1 MKTRKSFLDWAIAQ
15 NHILENEVDQPRFY
29 SIHEQNYMYGILAR
43 ITEGSLDAKAFVE
56 DFKGLENQR
65 YRIMDERTTKEIYAV
80 AQVGIAIDFCAQSDT
95 QKRESSFSVN
105 PDLTNYLV
113 QSAFL
118 WNDIE
123 NTDPKTIDTYYAII
137 PTFIDVAPKEI
148 CLTQLSALLL
158 DIKDYREVF
167 TYAELLE
174 LVAGAMDYEEKEL
187 DRQLLDF
194 VTAQVLY
201 YRTLLPSTK

>member
-1 MKTRKSFLDWAIAQ
+1 MKTRKNFLDWAIAQ
-15 NHILENEVDQPRFY
+15 DHILENEIDQAKFY
-29 SIHEQNYMYGILAR
+29 SIHEQNYLYGILAK
-43 ITEGSLDAKAFVE
+43 IIEVGSDVKVFVE
-56 DFKGLENQR
+56 DFRSLENQR
-65 YRIMDERTTKEIYAV
+65 YRIMNERTIKEIYAV
-80 AQVGIAIDFCAQSDT
+80 SQVGIAIDFCAQSDAK
-95 QKRESSFSVN
+95 KRESSFLVN

-123 NTDPKTIDTYYAII
+123 NENPKAIDTYYAII
-137 PTFIDVAPKEI
+137 PTYIEVAPKEI
-148 CLTQLSALLL
+148 CLTQLNALLL

-167 TYAELLE
+167 TYTELLE

-187 DRQLLDF
+187 DQQLLDF

-201 YRTLLPSTK
+201 YRTLLPVT

>member
-1 MKTRKSFLDWAIAQ
+1 MKTRKNFLDWAIAQ
-15 NHILENEVDQPRFY
+15 DHILENEIDQAKFY
-29 SIHEQNYMYGILAR
+29 SIHEQNYLYAILAK
-43 ITEGSLDAKAFVE
+43 IIEGSSDVKVFVE
-56 DFKGLENQR
+56 DFRSLENQR
-65 YRIMDERTTKEIYAV
+65 YRIMNERTIKEIYAV
-80 AQVGIAIDFCAQSDT
+80 SQVGIAIDFCAQSDAK
-95 QKRESSFSVN
+95 KRESSFLVN

-123 NTDPKTIDTYYAII
+123 NENPKAIDTYYAII
-137 PTFIDVAPKEI
+137 PTYIEVAPKEI
-148 CLTQLSALLL
+148 CLTQLNALLL

-167 TYAELLE
+167 TYTELLE

-187 DRQLLDF
+187 DQQLLDF

-201 YRTLLPSTK
+201 YRTLLPVT

>member
-1 MKTRKSFLDWAIAQ
+1 MKTRKNFLDWAIAQ
-15 NHILENEVDQPRFY
+15 DHILENEIDQAKFY
-29 SIHEQNYMYGILAR
+29 SIHEQNYMYGVLAK
-43 ITEGSLDAKAFVE
+43 IIEGGSGVKVFVE
-56 DFKGLENQR
+56 DFKSLENQR
-65 YRIMDERTTKEIYAV
+65 YRIMNERTIKEIYAV
-80 AQVGIAIDFCAQSDT
+80 SQVGIAIDFCAQSDA
-95 QKRESSFSVN
+95 QKREGSFLVN

-123 NTDPKTIDTYYAII
+123 NENPKTIDTYYVII

-148 CLTQLSALLL
+148 CLTQLNALLL
-158 DIKDYREVF
+158 DIKDYRQVF

-187 DRQLLDF
+187 DQQLLDF

-201 YRTLLPSTK
+201 YRTLLPVT

>member
-1 MKTRKSFLDWAIAQ
+1 MKTRKNFLDWAIAQ
-15 NHILENEVDQPRFY
+15 NHILENEIDQAKFY
-29 SIHEQNYMYGILAR
+29 SIHEQNYMYWVLAK
-43 ITEGSLDAKAFVE
+43 IIEGGSGVKVFVE
-56 DFKGLENQR
+56 DFKSLENQR
-65 YRIMDERTTKEIYAV
+65 YRIMNERTIKEIYAV
-80 AQVGIAIDFCAQSDT
+80 SQVGIAIDFCAQSDA
-95 QKRESSFSVN
+95 QKRESSFLVN

-123 NTDPKTIDTYYAII
+123 NENPKTIDTYYVII

-148 CLTQLSALLL
+148 CLAQLNALLL

-187 DRQLLDF
+187 DQQLLDF

-201 YRTLLPSTK
+201 YRTLLPVT